1 MYIPLPKLTPDG
13 YRVIMLYIS
22 DDAKYTQLPPFNHF
36 LKATL
41 MSIDI
46 MGKYDYPKGVIV
58 VHDGKNISMEFVA
71 NAATEIHK
79 LVLLAAVSKRTIFE
93 TSKGSHTPYIRSH
106 KVTYFNN
113 FPIKTLFQKS
123 IPVRYRNLYFFNM
136 NSATQIFL
144 SIGKNFI
151 KKDLANRV

>member
-1 MYIPLPKLTPDG
+1 MYVPLPKLTLDG

-22 DDAKYTQLPPFNHF
+22 DDAKYTKLPPFNHF

-58 VHDGKNISMEFVA
+58 VHDGRNISMEFVT

-79 LVLLAAVSKRTIFE
+79 LILLAAVSKNTIFQIDKE
-93 TSKGSHTPYIRSH
+93 SYQMNNSK
-106 KVTYFNN
+106 
-113 FPIKTLFQKS
+113 IKILFQKS

-151 KKDLANRV
+151 KKELANRV